1 MQARGAHPNTRI
13 LMQAHKC
20 PAPQGTQQRTSRQGR
35 HEDTWPK
42 ICLEDSDRFVGDID
56 ADRVALSD
64 PVKKLDHTAL
74 VLKIHARDETIQ
86 NHSLTHNEL
95 GRTSGDRY

>member
-1 MQARGAHPNTRI
+1 MPCASRNSTKNFTSGTARR
-13 LMQAHKC
+13 
-20 PAPQGTQQRTSRQGR
+20 S
-35 HEDTWPK
+35 WPK

-74 VLKIHARDETIQ
+74 VLNIHARDETIQ

-95 GRTSGDRY
+95 GRTILNRYCHFIPSERGSTEG